1 MTTRLAAAIALCTA
15 LALTAGAAAREIEG
29 LQVPESHLVDGLP
42 LALNGAGVRSVKLG
56 PFAIK
61 AYVAAF
67 YATGPV
73 RAADAALDGRRPLRL
88 DFTFLRA
95 VSKADV
101 AKAWNAQFRASL
113 AHDYPEL
120 AADQAAFVGMF
131 GPLQRSGAQ
140 SVEMVGEETRVYE
153 GALLKGVI
161 HGRDFQRAFLGL
173 WFGPK
178 PPTTR
183 LREELLGG

>member
-1 MTTRLAAAIALCTA
+1 MTTRLAAAFALCTT
-15 LALTAGAAAREIEG
+15 LALTTVAAAREIEG
-29 LQVPESHLVDGLP
+29 LQVPECQVVDGVP

-61 AYVAAF
+61 AYVAAL
-67 YATGPV
+67 YATSPL
-73 RAADAALDGRRPLRL
+73 RDAAAALDERQPLRL
-88 DFTFLRA
+88 EFTFLRA
-95 VSKADV
+95 VSQADV
-101 AKAWNAQFRASL
+101 AKAWNAQFKASL
-113 AHDYPEL
+113 AHDYPAL

-131 GPLQRSGAQ
+131 GALQRAGAQ
-140 SVEMVGEETRVYE
+140 SVEMVGEDTRVYE
-153 GALLKGVI
+153 GARLKGVI
-161 HGRDFQRAFLGL
+161 RGRDFQRAFLGL